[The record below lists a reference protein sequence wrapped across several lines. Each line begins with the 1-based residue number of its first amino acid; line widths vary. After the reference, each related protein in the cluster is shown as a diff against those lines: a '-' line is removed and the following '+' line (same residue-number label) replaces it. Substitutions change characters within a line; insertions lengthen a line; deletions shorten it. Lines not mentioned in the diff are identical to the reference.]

1 MSFTCA
7 ARTNVGLVRTNN
19 EDSYLVDE
27 ELGLYIVCD
36 GMGGHKAGEVAS
48 QTACETL
55 KREVHELAPLIERF
69 ERTGLNSDAKEIKK
83 AVETA
88 VQNACR
94 EIYSKASKDSDCTGM
109 GTTCSMVLMIGH
121 NKGVLGHVGDSRLYM
136 VRQEKLYQ
144 LSEDHTY
151 VNELVKRGALTQEQA
166 ENHPQA
172 NVLTRALGVQASV
185 SADTMVFD
193 VDPGDVFL
201 LCSDGLFSYFQ
212 QPQDLIGQLSQDD
225 LEAAVDV
232 LIQQALN
239 GGAHDNCT
247 GVIMRAAPQETDQIT
262 AADRIDTLRRI
273 PLFNHLNY
281 KELVKVVGSAQLSK
295 MVPGDFIIREGT
307 LGEEFYVVLT
317 GDVEVTKGENHLVT
331 LKAGGH
337 FGEMSMIDAAP
348 RSATCQAKSDVNV
361 LVIKRGEFFNIIR
374 TEPVI
379 ASKLLWSFVQALSG
393 RLRETNEALM
403 GAKQLFGP
411 ETNTE
416 FEVFEN

>member
-1 MSFTCA
+1 MSITSS

-19 EDSYLVDE
+19 EDSFLVNE

-48 QTACETL
+48 QTACATL
-55 KREVHELAPLIERF
+55 EQEVRNLEPVIDRF
-69 ERTGLNSDAKEIKK
+69 KRTGLNSDAKEIKK
-83 AVETA
+83 GVESA
-88 VQNACR
+88 LQNACR
-94 EIYSKASKDSDCTGM
+94 EIYTKASKNAECTGM

-136 VRQEKLYQ
+136 VRKEKLYQ

-151 VNELVKRGALTQEQA
+151 VNELVKRGALTEEQA

-193 VDPGDVFL
+193 VDPSDVFL

-212 QPQDLIGQLSQDD
+212 QPQDLIHQLLQDN
-225 LEAAVDV
+225 LEESIDT
-232 LIQQALN
+232 LIQQALD

-247 GVIMRAAPQETDQIT
+247 GIIMRSAPMDGDHIT

-281 KELVKVVGSAQLSK
+281 KELVKVVGSAQLSQFQ
-295 MVPGDFIIREGT
+295 PDEFIIREGT
-307 LGEEFYVVLT
+307 VGEEFYVVLT
-317 GDVEVTKGENHLVT
+317 GEVEVSKSTNHLVT

-348 RSATCQAKSDVNV
+348 RSASCQAKDKVNL
-361 LVIKRGEFFNIIR
+361 LVIRRGEFFNLIR
-374 TEPVI
+374 SEPVI

-393 RLRETNEALM
+393 RLRETNEALL
-403 GAKQLFGP
+403 GAKQLFNP
-411 ETNTE
+411 DSQSE